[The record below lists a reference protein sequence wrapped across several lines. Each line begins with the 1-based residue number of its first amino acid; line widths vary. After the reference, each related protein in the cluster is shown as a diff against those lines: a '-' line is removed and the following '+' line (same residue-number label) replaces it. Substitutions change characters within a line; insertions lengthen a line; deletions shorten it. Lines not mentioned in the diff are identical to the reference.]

1 MATIAAGAP
10 ATFSIARVVSRTFG
24 AVGKNFVSFLA
35 LALLSVSPLLLMF
48 LAAPALVA
56 ANGAATPQ
64 AISGLFTSPGAAGTL
79 VAAGLLYFVF
89 YFALQAALVHGTVA
103 YLNGQKASFVSC
115 LSTGLRMFFPM
126 IGISF
131 LVGWGVILGLILLI
145 VPGIMLAMRWIVSVP
160 VRVAEGPGI
169 LSAMGRSADL
179 TRGHRW
185 PIFGLAAIFFVGQM
199 MLQAAIAPFSAG
211 VGYTTAGAT
220 NPLTALAVTEAL
232 NFVVSAL
239 IAMFTAVGI
248 ASIYYEL
255 RSIKEGIGP
264 EQLAAVFA

>member
-10 ATFSIARVVSRTFG
+10 AGFSIGRVISRTFG
-24 AVGKNFVSFLA
+24 AVGRNVFTFLT

-48 LAAPALVA
+48 AAAPTALA
-56 ANGAATPQ
+56 TGGATTPQ
-64 AISGLFTSPGAAGTL
+64 AISRGFISPLAGLALAG
-79 VAAGLLYFVF
+79 AGLLYFVF
-89 YFALQAALVHGTVA
+89 YFMLQAALVHGTVA
-103 YLNGQKASFVSC
+103 YLNGRKASFSSC
-115 LSTGLRMFFPM
+115 LATGLRVFFPM
-126 IGISF
+126 IGIAF
-131 LVGWGVILGLILLI
+131 LVGWGIVLGLVLLI
-145 VPGIMLAMRWIVSVP
+145 VPGIMLAMRWIVAVP

-169 LSAMGRSADL
+169 LNAMGRSADL

-185 PIFGLAAIFFVGQM
+185 AIFGLVVIFFVAQL
-199 MLQAAIAPFSAG
+199 MLQGAIAPFSAG
-211 VGYTTAGAT
+211 MGYTAGGGS
-220 NPLTALAVTEAL
+220 PLAALGVSEGL
-232 NFVVSAL
+232 SWIVSAI